1 MSVWKTL
8 CMGVGSFS
16 QLQLSRTSLSH
27 HYLSSGGTDGFQLSV
42 FHICHANLSGVRG
55 KEVGFQ
61 VGICEEVPITCTTG
75 LYIAAKALWIVW
87 DNEYQCSPGD
97 SQLSGDVT
105 GFALSWCSRIL
116 NCSDR
121 GTSWSQ
127 SISPPT
133 AHPSCYPGWWN
144 VPTSVRFS
152 FCLGKGV
159 LRKWYLSASPVL
171 LVRSFAH
178 FLHTEKPP
186 WCQLV
191 MQWKEQE
198 SSPMFRLS
206 CARSLS
212 LPGRLLWL

>member
-16 QLQLSRTSLSH
+16 QLQLSRTSLSQ

-116 NCSDR
+116 NCSVGGLPDPR
-121 GTSWSQ
+121 ASL
-127 SISPPT
+127 
-133 AHPSCYPGWWN
+133 HPQHILPATQAGETCPLQLDFPFVLAKVCLGSD
-144 VPTSVRFS
+144 TSVPHLF
-152 FCLGKGV
+152 
-159 LRKWYLSASPVL
+159 YL
-171 LVRSFAH
+171 
-178 FLHTEKPP
+178 
-186 WCQLV
+186 
-191 MQWKEQE
+191 
-198 SSPMFRLS
+198 
-206 CARSLS
+206 
-212 LPGRLLWL
+212 